1 MKGGQLMENTDLSI
15 IAGVFRD
22 RAKADRA
29 LEDLKQAGFRDDQLG
44 STVYNLNKAQEA
56 EGSSEHAHEYS
67 RIVVTVMAEG
77 RDQDAVGILFDN
89 GANNADLP
97 PGTLLKQG
105 TLVSAGQ
112 EAVDLVPE
120 PATEGSFSK
129 DSFFAEEKEPSHDDE
144 FGIMDNPNFPHG

>member
-1 MKGGQLMENTDLSI
+1 MENTDLSI

-29 LEDLKQAGFRDDQLG
+29 LEDLKQAGFRDDRLG

-56 EGSSEHAHEYS
+56 EGSSEYAPEYS
-67 RIVVTVMAEG
+67 RIVVTVKAEG

-97 PGTLLKQG
+97 PGTILKHG

-120 PATEGSFSK
+120 PVADEGSFSK
-129 DSFFAEEKEPSHDDE
+129 DSFFAEEKEPTHDDE

>member
-1 MKGGQLMENTDLSI
+1 MENTDLSI
-15 IAGVFRD
+15 VAGVFRD

-29 LEDLKQAGFRDDQLG
+29 LEELKQAEFRDDQLS
-44 STVYNLNKAQEA
+44 STVYNQHTEQEA
-56 EGSSEHAHEYS
+56 PGSSEHS

-77 RDQDAVGILFDN
+77 REQDAVGILFDN

-97 PGTLLKQG
+97 PGTLLKHG
-105 TLVSAGQ
+105 TIVSAEQ

-120 PATEGSFSK
+120 PQLEASFSK
-129 DSFFAEEKEPSHDDE
+129 DSFFAQEKEADREE